1 MNTKTAAALAVG
13 GGLALGLALY
23 AKGGSGNAPPATPA
37 ARLRVPGTGLAS
49 KLRVVDVV
57 REDDH
62 GVGGL
67 SAFELE
73 DTGADMP
80 LADLLAR
87 KDVVLYCWARGKDVE
102 GGGMV
107 LLFVSV
113 RDMGKLAQHPF
124 LDRGVREHCG
134 AEAFAVSIESAEA
147 ELPAAAARVNPQKV
161 VFVWN
166 TGRCGSTLMHR
177 LLSAA
182 GAESLSEPFW
192 LDQLSFP
199 FMRPLLGADDAERRA
214 NATRLF
220 QACALL
226 DFGLAVTRAPEG
238 WGGSL
243 SLNPKSMM
251 ATIDDAL
258 ATFPGAKHI
267 FMYRDCAQVAESFGS
282 IFHYHSPLAA
292 RAAAVATATWRRLTR
307 QYTTLGDFGPFHA
320 ARLNELATDP
330 ALRSALACFPRDAG
344 VARRVAGW
352 LDTMHKWVEVREA
365 FVARSGGDAAAAS
378 EYLITVRMDEF
389 VGKASS
395 VKKGGDEWAM
405 LINVL
410 LRFAGLVTDAPTP
423 PPLAPAVRAVFEKD
437 SQAGN
442 RMAASSHKRRVPT
455 VLVQGDRSDI
465 AAAITA
471 VGRAYAGAF
480 GSAPV
485 TEAGSVLPGSLA
497 APSEPALVPTVA
509 WGSLR
514 RRVGRGF
521 TLHRMG

>member
-1 MNTKTAAALAVG
+1 MNRKTAAALAVG
-13 GGLALGLALY
+13 GGLALGLLY
-23 AKGGSGNAPPATPA
+23 AKGGSGGAPAAPA

-49 KLRVVDVV
+49 KLRVVDVI
-57 REDDH
+57 RDDNH

-80 LADLLAR
+80 LADLLER

-147 ELPAAAARVNPQKV
+147 KLPAAAARVNPQKV

-199 FMRPLLGADDAERRA
+199 FMRPLLGADDAERKA

-226 DFGLAVTRAPEG
+226 DFGLAVSRAPAG
-238 WGGSL
+238 WGGCL

-258 ATFPGAKHI
+258 ATFPGSKHI

-282 IFHYHSPLAA
+282 IFHYHSPLATRA
-292 RAAAVATATWRRLTR
+292 VSAAASAWRRLTR
-307 QYTTLGDFGPFHA
+307 QYTRLGDFGPYHA
-320 ARLNELATDP
+320 ARLNELAAADLDNTHG
-330 ALRSALACFPRDAG
+330 AIAFPRDAG

-389 VGKASS
+389 VGKAPS

-423 PPLAPAVRAVFEKD
+423 PPLAPEVRAVFEKD

-442 RMAASSHKRRVPT
+442 RMAASSHKGRVPP
-455 VLVQGDRSDI
+455 VLVQGDHSDI
-465 AAAITA
+465 AAAIAA

-497 APSEPALVPTVA
+497 VPSEPALVPTVA